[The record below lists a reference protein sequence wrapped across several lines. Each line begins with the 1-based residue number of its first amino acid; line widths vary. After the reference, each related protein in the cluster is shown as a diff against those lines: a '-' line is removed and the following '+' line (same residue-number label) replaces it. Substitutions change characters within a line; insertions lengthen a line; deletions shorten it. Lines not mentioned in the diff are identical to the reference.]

1 MYHIHTHASEEGVP
15 PVSPT
20 PLTLSSPP
28 PAAVCGGGL
37 HGQLLVPGG
46 AGAPRAQPLQPAERR
61 SAGQPGPAE
70 GGVALQGQPEPQEE
84 AQEQTPARP
93 TYVRTHARTHA
104 SEPSP

>member
-1 MYHIHTHASEEGVP
+1 VYHIHTHASEEGVP

-46 AGAPRAQPLQPAERR
+46 AGAPRAHPLQLGGPAGVQR
-61 SAGQPGPAE
+61 PAE
-70 GGVALQGQPEPQEE
+70 GGEPLQGGAQQAEE
-84 AQEQTPARP
+84 AEEQTKTLP
-93 TYVRTHARTHA
+93 TYVLRPGRVAAHV
-104 SEPSP
+104 